1 MKRTLSAAMMA
12 AFVVSLLA
20 AAPATAA
27 PLPDPIVVGTRDF
40 YVKSYCKFTV
50 TSIDFRRGTLR
61 GRLTGQTRTY
71 PKGYANVEVVE
82 IHCFL
87 RPQIVGAQKVM
98 VSGISEGQSDT
109 GLSTIVSQTVTLP
122 IADRG
127 YSLCVYGY
135 YGFDFEPHQEHELS
149 ACSRSGPLVRPNPV

>member
-1 MKRTLSAAMMA
+1 MMV

-27 PLPDPIVVGTRDF
+27 PLPDPLVVGTRDD
-40 YVKSYCKFTV
+40 YIKSHCKFAV
-50 TSIDFRRGTLR
+50 TSINRSRGTLR
-61 GRLTGQTRTY
+61 GTLSGQTRTY
-71 PKGYANVEVVE
+71 PKGHENVEVVE

-87 RPQIVGAQKVM
+87 QPRIAGAKRVSL
-98 VSGISEGQSDT
+98 SGISEGQSDT
-109 GLSTIVSQTVTLP
+109 GLSTYASQRVTLP

-135 YGFDFEPHQEHELS
+135 YGFDFEPDKEHELS
-149 ACSRSGPLVRPNPV
+149 ACARSAPVIRPNPV